1 METDERGLLDQCLA
15 ARTAGYPDVPVER
28 VVLREP
34 PAAALVAR
42 SHGAG
47 LVVVGSRG
55 RGTVRG
61 ALLGSVSQAVLQ
73 HADAPVPVVRA
84 EAGNLPQQ

>member
-1 METDERGLLDQCLA
+1 VA
-15 ARTAGYPDVPVER
+15 VER
-28 VVLREP
+28 VVRRDP

-42 SHGAG
+42 SRGAG

-73 HADAPVPVVRA
+73 HADAPVAVVRP
-84 EAGNLPQQ
+84 EAGDRPEQWP